1 MATMEIFAWLLIGH
15 AIADYPMQSEWVA
28 RAKQPGFTFDGEAI
42 WPSVLACHAGI
53 HAGAVKLV
61 TGSWLLAGLEFVA
74 HAGIDYSRGRGLL
87 SYNGD
92 QAAHVGCK
100 VLDGACLRRRPGVQL
115 ARAAASRRPMARLGA
130 LVATQDFRSR
140 HA

>member
-1 MATMEIFAWLLIGH
+1 MAGRVTTLLPFWGRGVVKSGWTMTTIEIFAWLLIGH
-15 AIADYPMQSEWVA
+15 AIADYPMQTEWVA

-100 VLDGACLRRRPGVQL
+100 VAWAAL
-115 ARAAASRRPMARLGA
+115 A
-130 LVATQDFRSR
+130 
-140 HA
+140 

>member
-1 MATMEIFAWLLIGH
+1 MATIEIFAWLLIGH
-15 AIADYPMQSEWVA
+15 AIADYPLQSEWVA

-100 VLDGACLRRRPGVQL
+100 IVWAGL
-115 ARAAASRRPMARLGA
+115 A
-130 LVATQDFRSR
+130 
-140 HA
+140 

>member
-1 MATMEIFAWLLIGH
+1 MAITVGGGPRHYSVAPLGVGCRQVGVTMMEIFAWLLIGH
-15 AIADYPMQSEWVA
+15 AIADYPLQSEWVA

-53 HAGAVKLV
+53 HAGVVKLV

-74 HAGIDYSRGRGLL
+74 HAGIDYSRGRRFL

-100 VLDGACLRRRPGVQL
+100 VVWAAL
-115 ARAAASRRPMARLGA
+115 A
-130 LVATQDFRSR
+130 
-140 HA
+140 